1 MNVIVLLRRKKTCES
16 QFPVQV
22 VSEGSLRTP
31 EYVQSSRKS
40 LQIFYPKIVSEY
52 RYTI

>member
-1 MNVIVLLRRKKTCES
+1 MNVIILLRRKSTCES
-16 QFPVQV
+16 QFPVEM
-22 VSEGSLRTP
+22 VSEGSLCIL

>member
-1 MNVIVLLRRKKTCES
+1 MQSFYLEEKRRES
-16 QFPVQV
+16 QFPVEM
-22 VSEGSLRTP
+22 VSEGSLRTL